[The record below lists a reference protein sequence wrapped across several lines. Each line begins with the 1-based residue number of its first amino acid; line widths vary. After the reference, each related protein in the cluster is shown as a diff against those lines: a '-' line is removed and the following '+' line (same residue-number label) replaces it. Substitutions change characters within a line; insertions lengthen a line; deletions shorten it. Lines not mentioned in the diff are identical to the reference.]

1 MMINGG
7 GNIIMMLMG
16 FQM

>member
-1 MMINGG
+1 MINGG